1 MCPFNKCGNW
11 DLDRSGDCPA
21 AFHSRFV
28 WSKAWACCT
37 TWPTALLEQGHK
49 QSWWT
54 GETSLTDQLFMIYS
68 YISIASFILHEPEFL
83 WPFTPH
89 SIENQW
95 IFSWTANG
103 KSNISGLQN
112 PFLDEI
118 LQESLPFLAN
128 QNEVTSSS
136 DQARPLAVWCGTI
149 GQSCLRLGSSWR
161 GYGAPSITNLLC
173 VFGQIT
179 RALWAS
185 VSPPAHGA
193 DVSCIGF
200 VIQLKYNDNGILR
213 VLWNWTHSQEYSK
226 KGEKMK
232 FTCPWAHSLL
242 FFR

>member
-11 DLDRSGDCPA
+11 DLDRSADCPA
-21 AFHSRFV
+21 AFHSRFA

-54 GETSLTDQLFMIYS
+54 GDTSLTDQLFMIYS
-68 YISIASFILHEPEFL
+68 YISIASFILSEPEFL

-89 SIENQW
+89 AIENQW

-103 KSNISGLQN
+103 KSSVSGLQN

-136 DQARPLAVWCGTI
+136 DQARPLAVVRDRRTELSEA
-149 GQSCLRLGSSWR
+149 GQLVERVWGPLYHQPAVC
-161 GYGAPSITNLLC
+161 
-173 VFGQIT
+173 
-179 RALWAS
+179 LWADHKSPLSLS
-185 VSPPAHGA
+185 VPISPW
-193 DVSCIGF
+193 S
-200 VIQLKYNDNGILR
+200 R
-213 VLWNWTHSQEYSK
+213 R
-226 KGEKMK
+226 
-232 FTCPWAHSLL
+232 LL
-242 FFR
+242 YRICYTT